1 MKHRLNDTLIKNTKP
16 TEKTQKLFDGDGLYL
31 YVEPNG
37 SKRWRV
43 RYQFENKDQTLS
55 LGIYPAI
62 TLKEARSKR
71 DELKELIKQGINP
84 SEHRKQQRATPEGFH
99 QNAFELVAKEWLEV
113 QKHELS
119 ELHLTRIL
127 RKLEKDAFPYIG
139 KKNIAEIT
147 PNEVLKI
154 ANRVIERGRIET
166 TRRIIGIIGQVFR
179 HGFRTG
185 KCGGDI
191 TRDLKGAL
199 PTQKVKHMASFT
211 EPADVK
217 KFLQSFGLF
226 KGEFQTLC
234 ALKLGVLWFVR
245 PGELRTAKWR
255 DFDLENKEW
264 RYVVSKTNTPHIVPL
279 ATQAIEILKEL
290 QPLTG
295 GGEYVFSI
303 TEGKPMSDGTI
314 NKAIRQLGWCTKTQF
329 TGHGVRAMARTL
341 LAERLKMRPEII
353 EHQLAH
359 RVPDALGTAY
369 NRTKFLDDRK
379 SMMQAWADYLDEL
392 KAGARVIQFCA

>member
-1 MKHRLNDTLIKNTKP
+1 MLTDPFVKTAKP
-16 TEKTQKLFDGDGLYL
+16 MPDKTQTFPDGDGLCL
-31 YVEPNG
+31 YVEPSG
-37 SKRWRV
+37 SKRWRF
-43 RYQFENKDQTLS
+43 RYQFDGKRNLLS
-55 LGIYPAI
+55 LGIYPEV
-62 TLKEARSKR
+62 TLKEARNKR
-71 DELKELIKQGINP
+71 AELKMLIKQGINP
-84 SEHRKQQRATPEGFH
+84 SEHRKQQRATPEGYH
-99 QNAFELVAKEWLEV
+99 QNAFELVAKEWFDV
-113 QKHELS
+113 KKNIWSDNQKEKVW
-119 ELHLTRIL
+119 RW
-127 RKLEKDAFPYIG
+127 LEKELYPYCG
-139 KKNIAEIT
+139 KKNIAEISA
-147 PNEVLKI
+147 PEVLKL
-154 ANRVIERGRIET
+154 ANRIKERGSLET
-166 TRRIIGIIGQVFR
+166 AHRVKGIAGQVFR
-179 HGFRTG
+179 YGVATG
-185 KCGGDI
+185 RCERDP
-191 TRDLKGAL
+191 TRDLTGIL
-199 PTQKVKHMASFT
+199 PPSKVKHMASFT
-211 EPADVK
+211 DPADVK

-255 DFDLENKEW
+255 DFDLESKEW

-279 ATQAIEILKEL
+279 ATQAVEILKEL

-295 GGEYVFSI
+295 GGEYIFSI
-303 TEGKPMSDGTI
+303 TEGKPMSAGTI

-379 SMMQAWADYLDEL
+379 VMMQAWADYIDEL